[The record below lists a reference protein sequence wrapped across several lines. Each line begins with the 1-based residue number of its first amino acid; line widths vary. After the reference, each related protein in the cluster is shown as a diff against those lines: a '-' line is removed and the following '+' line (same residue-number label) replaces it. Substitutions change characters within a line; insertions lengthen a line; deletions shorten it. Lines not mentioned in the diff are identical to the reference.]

1 MSPKGS
7 IRSVLKSERSAT
19 VHHQTLQT
27 YGDDQNDL
35 NGSLTYQPEKMNQTI
50 ELAAVKKQKKK
61 VKFQED
67 HINNI
72 KIEIDAEVEY
82 NFAKANDLGISSIHY
97 EDNPIE
103 VQVAPNKIQGAK
115 GGMLNRDIVID

>member
-7 IRSVLKSERSAT
+7 IKSVLKSERSAT

-61 VKFQED
+61 VKF
-67 HINNI
+67 
-72 KIEIDAEVEY
+72 
-82 NFAKANDLGISSIHY
+82 
-97 EDNPIE
+97 
-103 VQVAPNKIQGAK
+103 
-115 GGMLNRDIVID
+115 